1 MFFDAVKC
9 RIMKTKYQKPD
20 FTESD
25 IRHLAQAF
33 DILLEGAIQNHLVD
47 EHGRLAVAKK
57 VSGGGDD

>member
-1 MFFDAVKC
+1 MVSKE
-9 RIMKTKYQKPD
+9 YQKPD

-47 EHGRLAVAKK
+47 EHGRLAVVKK